1 MVVLVFVSHVQRE
14 FPRVK
19 PLRED
24 ELCGALYFK
33 HLVTLVPFLGQQ
45 KELSRFG
52 TVLQRF
58 WTRAM
63 RHPSCVVSSVQ
74 LSQAFLAEHVCL
86 MDFIR

>member
-1 MVVLVFVSHVQRE
+1 MFVSHVQRE